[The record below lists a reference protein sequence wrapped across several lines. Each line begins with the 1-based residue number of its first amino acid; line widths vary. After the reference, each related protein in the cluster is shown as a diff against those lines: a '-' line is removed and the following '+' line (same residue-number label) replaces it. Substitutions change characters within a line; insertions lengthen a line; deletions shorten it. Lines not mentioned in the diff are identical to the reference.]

1 MTLFTKAKLWNQPKH
16 PTASVCVGKMGHK
29 HNGIF
34 FSTVKENEVML
45 FRKMYVNG
53 DKSKSSQPQTYTVC
67 LISFVVP
74 SLI

>member
-1 MTLFTKAKLWNQPKH
+1 ME
-16 PTASVCVGKMGHK
+16 PTETSNSISLCRENMAETQWD
-29 HNGIF
+29 F

-67 LISFVVP
+67 FISFVVP